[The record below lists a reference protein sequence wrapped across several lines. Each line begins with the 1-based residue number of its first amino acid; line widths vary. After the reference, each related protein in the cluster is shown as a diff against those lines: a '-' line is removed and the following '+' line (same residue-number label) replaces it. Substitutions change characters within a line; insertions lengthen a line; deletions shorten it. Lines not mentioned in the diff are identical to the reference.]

1 MTRPTAVI
9 AEDELPQRQEL
20 RALLHD
26 LWPELDVVAECADG
40 LAALDAL
47 EQHRPQVAFL
57 DIRMPGVSGLEVA
70 RAAGEHCQVI
80 FITAYEE
87 YALRAFDEG
96 AVDYLQKPV
105 SRDRLK
111 LAVERTRTRLG
122 NGTQVDMAALIDLV
136 QARLGPGGKQG
147 IKWITASVGNSM
159 KMFSI
164 DEVLFFQAQDKYT
177 RVVTAES
184 EGHIRTPLKELL
196 GAGLGNLLAGAS
208 QRDRARRCD
217 PRGGEGR
224 GWQAAPHHP
233 RPRGSA
239 ARQQRFSVP
248 LPRHVNG
255 DIPHFV
261 VTIGLT
267 AMAGALV
274 RVACLGNAN
283 ANGAAR
289 GAARQVLSGEHS
301 QDLQRA
307 ATHYPRSPPDCYNE
321 MRNVP
326 IYSTA
331 MGRPGEPVAPFRRS
345 GVNTNMNR

>member
-1 MTRPTAVI
+1 MNRPTAVI

-20 RALLHD
+20 RAMLD
-26 LWPELDVVAECADG
+26 ELWPELDVVAECDDG

-70 RAAGEHCQVI
+70 RAAGDTCQVI
-80 FITAYEE
+80 FITAYQE

-147 IKWITASVGNSM
+147 IKWITAGVGNSM

-184 EGHIRTPLKELL
+184 EGHIRTPLKELVTAL
-196 GAGLGNLLAGAS
+196 DS
-208 QRDRARRCD
+208 
-217 PRGGEGR
+217 ETF
-224 GWQAAPHHP
+224 WQVH
-233 RPRGSA
+233 R
-239 ARQQRFSVP
+239 SV
-248 LPRHVNG
+248 
-255 DIPHFV
+255 I
-261 VTIGLT
+261 
-267 AMAGALV
+267 V
-274 RVACLGNAN
+274 RV
-283 ANGAAR
+283 GAIRTVEKEEDGKLRLTVR
-289 GAARQVLSGEHS
+289 GHAEVL
-301 QDLQRA
+301 
-307 ATHYPRSPPDCYNE
+307 
-321 MRNVP
+321 
-326 IYSTA
+326 
-331 MGRPGEPVAPFRRS
+331 PVSSAFQYRFR
-345 GVNTNMNR
+345 GM